1 MARRLKPLNEQT
13 IVITGASSGIGLATA
28 HMAAERGAN
37 VVLVARNQ
45 DALREAADEINAK
58 GGKAVFIAADMADE
72 GAPHRIAD
80 VAEQAFGGFDTW
92 VNNAAVAM
100 FARLDETTMNEH
112 RQIFDIGYFGLA
124 NASLFAARRLRKK
137 GGGAIVNVGSV
148 LSERAVP
155 IQGAYSAMK
164 HAVQGFT
171 EALRMELEMEGAPV
185 SVTLIKPHG
194 IHTPYPEHA
203 RDKLQDHAAVPPIVY
218 DPQLVAQA
226 ICFAAEHPKRSMIVG
241 GQGVVMTKLAGMFP
255 RATDKIMER
264 FFAEDAQSTEESPPA
279 GVKDNLFE
287 ARRDGRIESDQDQY
301 VRRRSFTLKAQ
312 MHPVATA
319 AMVGGA
325 AVAAA
330 GLLLGR
336 RAMARRDEPRFEPR
350 PIHDLTEN
358 DVTTDPGVIEIVEI
372 EHHVDVT
379 AEDIRV

>member
-1 MARRLKPLNEQT
+1 MAKRLKPLEEQT

-45 DALREAADEINAK
+45 DALREAANGINTK

-80 VAEQAFGGFDTW
+80 FAEQSFGGFDTW
-92 VNNAAVAM
+92 VNDAAVAM
-100 FARLDETTMNEH
+100 FARLDETTMSEH
-112 RQIFDIGYFGLA
+112 RQIFDVGYFGLV
-124 NASLFAARRLRKK
+124 NASLLAARRLKK
-137 GGGAIVNVGSV
+137 RGGGAIINVGSV
-148 LSERAVP
+148 LSDRSVP

-171 EALRMELEMEGAPV
+171 EALRMELEMENAGV
-185 SVTLIKPHG
+185 SVTLIKPTG

-203 RDKLQDHAAVPPIVY
+203 REKLDQHASIPPTVY
-218 DPQLVAQA
+218 DPRLVAEA
-226 ICFAAEHPKRSMIVG
+226 ICFAAAHQKRSMIVG
-241 GQGVVMTKLAGMFP
+241 GQGIVMTKLAGLFP

-264 FFAEDAQSTEESPPA
+264 MFDEAAQSTDQRPPE
-279 GVKDNLFE
+279 GTDDNLFR

-301 VRRRSFTLKAQ
+301 VRRQSFTLKAQ

-319 AMVGGA
+319 AIVGGA

-336 RAMARRDEPRFEPR
+336 RAMARRDEPAFEPR
-350 PIHDLTEN
+350 AIHELAEN
-358 DVTTDPGVIEIVEI
+358 DITDDPGVIEIVEV
-372 EHHVDVT
+372 ERHVDVT